1 MLENKLFEALLD
13 VIPFGA
19 YAVDIETYEIVYANK
34 IVRENMY
41 APQESYCWEKLYGQ
55 EQICPWCSIHRQS
68 SGTLDEEDKHTCEFF
83 DEIDDRWIKS
93 YDEFISWPDGR
104 NVKYSILV
112 DTSDQK
118 AAQGSMIQSHAKL
131 AVKTKQI
138 SKTNKNLQI
147 TKLKLQKTV
156 RELEEQRQKAEA
168 ATRSKSE
175 FLANMSHEIRTPMNA
190 ILGMSHLAL
199 QTDLNDKQRN
209 YIEKIDNSSKNLLYI
224 LNDILDFS
232 KIEAGKLTIEN
243 IDFDMNEVF
252 TRVRNI
258 VELKAEEKGL
268 KFDIYYDSTQNNIFF
283 GDPLRLS
290 QILINLTNNAIKFT
304 ERGKVSIKIDLLDT
318 NSVRISVIDTGI
330 GLSEEQQQKLFQS
343 FSQADGSTT
352 RRYGGTGLGLSIS
365 KQLVDL
371 MHGKIWVESELDKGS
386 SFIFDIPLP
395 KGNPQNII
403 TKDQKIDTDDITTLQ
418 NSNIL
423 LVEDNILNQEIVLGL
438 LEQSGI
444 IIDVA
449 NNGKEALEKYNTNK
463 EKYELILM
471 DIQMPIL
478 DGYETTKEIRKK
490 DSDIPIVA
498 LTANAMKEDIA
509 RTKSAGMN
517 AHLNKPIEVNK
528 LNRVLL
534 KYITKKTE
542 SKNTQEL
549 QNSELLIG
557 FETIDTQKGLRY
569 LGNNQN
575 LYLRLLREFKK
586 DYRDL
591 NLDNIDD
598 DSFEL
603 IIHTLKGLTG
613 NIGAY
618 KLNEIVQKLD
628 RTLDRSLLP
637 EFYKELNLVLD
648 ELEKKLKGTDEIKIR
663 KVKITDDK
671 KEELFKKL
679 RNTADLMEPKKCQ
692 NILDEINKYEL
703 SKEDQDIIDNINK
716 LINRYDFES
725 ILELL

>member
-199 QTDLNDKQRN
+199 QTDLNAKQRN

-423 LVEDNILNQEIVLGL
+423 LVEDNIINQEIVLGL

-648 ELEKKLKGTDEIKIR
+648 ELEKKLKDTDEIKIK

>member
-68 SGTLDEEDKHTCEFF
+68 SGTLDEDDKHTCEFF

-199 QTDLNDKQRN
+199 QTDLNAKQRN

-618 KLNEIVQKLD
+618 KLNKIVQKLD

-648 ELEKKLKGTDEIKIR
+648 ELEKKLKGTNEIKIK

-679 RNTADLMEPKKCQ
+679 RVTADLMEPKKCQ

>member
-199 QTDLNDKQRN
+199 QTDLNAKQRN

-423 LVEDNILNQEIVLGL
+423 LVEDNIINQEIVLGL